1 MKLYH
6 LLTPHTRIISKWIKD
21 LDVRLET
28 IKIVEENIGRNIS
41 DIAHS
46 NILIDI
52 SHQARET
59 KEKKNKWDYI
69 KRKLFCT
76 AKETINAIKR
86 YPTEWENIFTNTS
99 DKGLISKIYKE
110 LTKLNGNRTN
120 NPIKKW
126 AKNLNRHF
134 SKEDIQKA
142 HRHMKWSTTKGG

>member
-28 IKIVEENIGRNIS
+28 IKIVEENIGSNIS

-76 AKETINAIKR
+76 AKETINDIKR
-86 YPTEWENIFTNTS
+86 YPTEWENIFADTF
-99 DKGLISKIYKE
+99 DKRLISKIYKE
-110 LTKLNGNRTN
+110 LTKLKPKNKSQLKNGQRTEIDTSPKRTYRW
-120 NPIKKW
+120 PID
-126 AKNLNRHF
+126 N
-134 SKEDIQKA
+134 
-142 HRHMKWSTTKGG
+142 